1 LQVIFENDNDRA
13 TFINHGLITLN
24 NTNVIQGVGVDAEY
38 YQPSAKPLNE
48 VPLVVFPARMLYDKG
63 LGTLINAARILK
75 RKIRLRIALVGD
87 LDPGNPSSVEEKTI
101 KSWEKEGLVEWWGFN
116 EDMLSVYQRSNI
128 VVLPSFGEGLP
139 TVLIEAAA
147 CARPIVATDV
157 AGCRDVVIHNV
168 NGLLVPVDH
177 AESLAIALETLL
189 RQPEMCVLM
198 GEAGRKMVLEKF
210 TDKIINNKTLLV
222 YNQLLFSKQTNVN

>member
-1 LQVIFENDNDRA
+1 
-13 TFINHGLITLN
+13 
-24 NTNVIQGVGVDAEY
+24 
-38 YQPSAKPLNE
+38 
-48 VPLVVFPARMLYDKG
+48 MLYDKG